1 MIKKTGAWNPKVGV
15 AGVVTVL
22 LASGAGWGL
31 ASCKDPF
38 APSESPVG
46 GADGSVGGE
55 ASAGGQTIN
64 EDCPAPALWF
74 GDGGTPP
81 VLQET
86 PAPHPDTECPFYRGA
101 YQNFLIATQPLPSGD
116 PALVDFPTIDDAFTS
131 ITPHPQRNTPG
142 WAWLGAVRQAGYRN
156 VLVDQDDHTLYYGI
170 HMNQA
175 FVDFIKANNL
185 QTVGGVLNVDPL
197 LSFPPGL
204 VEYKTAWKDIDKQD
218 FPGGQVTPP
227 GGGDPGDYST
237 YITTMAYLPTLS
249 QDPMTGVVAENAGQT
264 RLRKVALL
272 AIHSVYTLPGHPE
285 FIWGSVQHVNLNAVD
300 HTATAVQG
308 TPIYGVADCQPD
320 TLALPVTDAGPP
332 GSVAQQEGLDNSE
345 VDAALSDASFV
356 LYKANTPENQC
367 NSPASNLLLDVDAQS
382 FPGQAESVYR
392 MYPGSKSQQIGPDT
406 AIISL
411 NSNLT
416 GIANELIEAGT
427 PDKRLYYHVVAAIWM
442 DKPSFFGLGPNDAG
456 ITIQNDDG
464 TNPLVLAAMAD
475 PDGGLFP
482 SVNEGV
488 FCGTP
493 LGPDGGSGDKPGT
506 MNTVP
511 GCVTRLD
518 VVTGGPTNT
527 DQGVMNL
534 PTNNPSMA
542 IAMDLAA
549 SGTDS
554 PFSILGGEDRLSSTS
569 METFTQSAS
578 SFPNCFECHNTQPV
592 ADQGISVAREGPGA
606 PTTQVILA
614 KPAMINVS
622 HLFSEFLLRE
632 LTAHPGLLNQAGQ
645 CAPGMDALCG
655 APSGVTD
662 GGTSADGGI

>member
-1 MIKKTGAWNPKVGV
+1 MIEKAAARWNPKVRVVGV
-15 AGVVTVL
+15 ATIL
-22 LASGAGWGL
+22 LAGGVGWGL

-38 APSESPVG
+38 SPSESPVG
-46 GADGSVGGE
+46 GPDGSGGD
-55 ASAGGQTIN
+55 ASGAGQVVVN

-101 YQNFLIATQPLPSGD
+101 YQNFLIAAQPLPSGD

-131 ITPHPQRNTPG
+131 ITPHPQRNTAG

-218 FPGGQVTPP
+218 FPGGVVTPP

-249 QDPMTGVVAENAGQT
+249 QDPTTGVVAEDPSQT
-264 RLRKVALL
+264 RLRRVALL

-285 FIWGSVQHVNLNAVD
+285 FIWGSVQHVNLNAID

-320 TLALPVTDAGPP
+320 TLALPLTDGGAV
-332 GSVAQQEGLDNSE
+332 GSIGYSE
-345 VDAALSDASFV
+345 FLNNAEISAPLSDAGFV

-392 MYPGSKSQQIGPDT
+392 MFPGSKSQQIGPDT

-416 GIANELIEAGT
+416 GIANQLIEAGT
-427 PDKRLYYHVVAAIWM
+427 PDKRLYYHVVAAVWM
-442 DKPSFFGLGPNDAG
+442 DKPVFFGLGPNDAG

-464 TNPLVLAAMAD
+464 TNPLVLAATAN
-475 PDGGLFP
+475 PDGGLYP
-482 SVNEGV
+482 DVNEGT

-493 LGPDGGSGDKPGT
+493 LAPLDAGGGSGDQPGT
-506 MNTVP
+506 LNSVP
-511 GCVTRLD
+511 GCVTRQD
-518 VVTGGPTNT
+518 IVAGGPT
-527 DQGVMNL
+527 
-534 PTNNPSMA
+534 PAAA
-542 IAMDLAA
+542 IAADFAA
-549 SGTDS
+549 NGTDS

-569 METFTQSAS
+569 METFTQSGP

-606 PTTQVILA
+606 ATTQVILA
-614 KPAMINVS
+614 QPAMINVS

-632 LTAHPGLLNQAGQ
+632 LTAHPGLLTKDGQ
-645 CAPGMDALCG
+645 CASGMPCG
-655 APSGVTD
+655 PPSGAATD
-662 GGTSADGGI
+662 GGSSVDGGL

>member
-1 MIKKTGAWNPKVGV
+1 MIEKTGAWNPKVGV

-22 LASGAGWGL
+22 LASGVGWSL

-46 GADGSVGGE
+46 GPDGSGGD
-55 ASAGGQTIN
+55 ASGSGQVVVN

-81 VLQET
+81 LEQET

-142 WAWLGAVRQAGYRN
+142 WAWLGAVRQAGFRN

-204 VEYKTAWKDIDKQD
+204 VEYKTAWKDIDPQD
-218 FPGGQVTPP
+218 FPEGNVTPP

-237 YITTMAYLPTLS
+237 YITTMAYLPTLT
-249 QDPMTGVVAENAGQT
+249 QDPTTNIVEENAGLT
-264 RLRKVALL
+264 RLRKVALI

-285 FIWGSVQHVNLNAVD
+285 FIWGSVQHVNLKGVD

-308 TPIYGVADCQPD
+308 TPIYGVPDCQPD
-320 TLALPVTDAGPP
+320 TLALPLTDAG
-332 GSVAQQEGLDNSE
+332 VAGLNNTEISSP
-345 VDAALSDASFV
+345 LSDASFL
-356 LYKANTPENQC
+356 LYKANTAENAC
-367 NSPASNLLLDVDAQS
+367 NTPVTNLVLDAAAQT

-427 PDKRLYYHVVAAIWM
+427 PDKRLYYHVVAAVWM
-442 DKPSFFGLGPNDAG
+442 DKPIFFGLGPDGGG
-456 ITIQNDDG
+456 ITIQNDDN
-464 TNPLVLAAMAD
+464 TNPLVLSATAN
-475 PDGGLFP
+475 PDGGLYP
-482 SVNEGV
+482 DVNEGV

-493 LGPDGGSGDKPGT
+493 LAPLDAGGGSGDQPGT
-506 MNTVP
+506 LNSVP
-511 GCVTRLD
+511 GCVTRQD
-518 VVTGGPTNT
+518 VIAEGPT
-527 DQGVMNL
+527 
-534 PTNNPSMA
+534 PAAA
-542 IAMDLAA
+542 IAADFAA
-549 SGTDS
+549 NGTDS

-578 SFPNCFECHNTQPV
+578 AFSNCFECHNTQPV
-592 ADQGISVAREGPGA
+592 ADDGISVIRQGPGS
-606 PTTQVILA
+606 QVILA

-622 HLFSEFLLRE
+622 HLFSEFILRE
-632 LTAHPGLLNQAGQ
+632 LTAHPGLLNQNGQ

-655 APSGVTD
+655 APSTD
-662 GGTSADGGI
+662 GGMSADGGM